1 MWRHLTLLSPGGP
14 PVGSAL
20 WASILIR
27 QRLAV
32 LEGLANNLSLLPRAH
47 RAPVRNEWPML
58 PGRVIPFLVP
68 VDPPS
73 AGAEQPNIVVQIGR
87 DEELLRLRAKVISSA
102 GYTVHSMTPDQ
113 ATGELKKAQGAR
125 VWVFCH
131 TLEFYELA
139 LLAVAI
145 RRERPAD
152 KLLRLTGLNDIRQVP
167 GLFDELL
174 EPVKGVDD
182 LLRMV
187 ADLARH

>member
-1 MWRHLTLLSPGGP
+1 
-14 PVGSAL
+14 
-20 WASILIR
+20 
-27 QRLAV
+27 
-32 LEGLANNLSLLPRAH
+32 
-47 RAPVRNEWPML
+47 ML

-68 VDPPS
+68 VDQPS

-113 ATGELKKAQGAR
+113 ATGELKKAQGPR

-182 LLRMV
+182 LLRTV
-187 ADLARH
+187 ADLARQ

>member
-1 MWRHLTLLSPGGP
+1 
-14 PVGSAL
+14 
-20 WASILIR
+20 
-27 QRLAV
+27 
-32 LEGLANNLSLLPRAH
+32 
-47 RAPVRNEWPML
+47 ML

-68 VDPPS
+68 VDQPS

-113 ATGELKKAQGAR
+113 ATGELKKAQGPR

-145 RRERPAD
+145 RRERPTD
-152 KLLRLTGLNDIRQVP
+152 KLLGLTGLNDIRQVP

-187 ADLARH
+187 ADLARQ

>member
-1 MWRHLTLLSPGGP
+1 
-14 PVGSAL
+14 
-20 WASILIR
+20 
-27 QRLAV
+27 
-32 LEGLANNLSLLPRAH
+32 
-47 RAPVRNEWPML
+47 ML
-58 PGRVIPFLVP
+58 PGRVIPFSVP
-68 VDPPS
+68 NDPRCSP
-73 AGAEQPNIVVQIGR
+73 AEQPNIVVQIGR

-145 RRERPAD
+145 RRERPTD
-152 KLLRLTGLNDIRQVP
+152 KLLGLTGLNDIRQVP

>member
-1 MWRHLTLLSPGGP
+1 
-14 PVGSAL
+14 
-20 WASILIR
+20 
-27 QRLAV
+27 
-32 LEGLANNLSLLPRAH
+32 
-47 RAPVRNEWPML
+47 ML
-58 PGRVIPFLVP
+58 PGRVIPFSVP
-68 VDPPS
+68 VDPPCP
-73 AGAEQPNIVVQIGR
+73 AADQPNIVVQVGR
-87 DEELLRLRAKVISSA
+87 DEELLRLRAMVISSA

-113 ATGELKKAQGAR
+113 ATRELKKARGVR

-152 KLLRLTGLNDIRQVP
+152 KLLRLTGLNDIRLVP

-174 EPVKGVDD
+174 EPVNGVDD

-187 ADLARH
+187 ADLVKQQ